1 MMEILLA
8 IVVISLGLGG
18 VANMLD
24 QSTRMVGLLGGKT
37 NGLQLARMRSAEFQA
52 AGFEQLSQAM
62 GDQQTLYVGGQ
73 ARKPFKLEG
82 KLDMRYTWTATLQRE
97 AEHPDR
103 IVFAVQVYKGQQ
115 EPSVAQLRGL
125 VYQ

>member
-52 AGFEQLSQAM
+52 AGFEQLAQAM
-62 GDQQTLYVGGQ
+62 GDQQVADVDGQ
-73 ARKPFKLEG
+73 DRKPFQLEG
-82 KLDMRYTWTATLQRE
+82 KPDMRYTWTAKLQRE
-97 AEHPDR
+97 AASPNR
-103 IVFAVQVYKGQQ
+103 IVFAVTVFKGQQ
-115 EPSVAQLRGL
+115 ETSVAQLRGF